1 METVMD
7 APVVSLTT
15 TPHINKVEA
24 SAKVEATI
32 EYEYLVKPAILNPP
46 EMSHPDE
53 YKTILVDA
61 HTTIEFDDDEVQ
73 PNTDKD
79 WISYLNKHSSSIT
92 WYFNDEYSDL

>member
-24 SAKVEATI
+24 SAKVESTI
-32 EYEYLVKPAILNPP
+32 EYEYLSKPAILNPP

-53 YKTILVDA
+53 YQTVIIDA
-61 HTTIEFDDDEVQ
+61 TAQIEFEDDEDRPFTLKGWLNYLMVQ
-73 PNTDKD
+73 A
-79 WISYLNKHSSSIT
+79 SSR
-92 WYFNDEYSDL
+92 